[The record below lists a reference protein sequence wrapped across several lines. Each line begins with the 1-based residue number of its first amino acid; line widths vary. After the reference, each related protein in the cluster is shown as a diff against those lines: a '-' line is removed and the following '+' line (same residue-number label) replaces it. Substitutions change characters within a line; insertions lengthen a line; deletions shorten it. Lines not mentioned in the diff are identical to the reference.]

1 MTAHGHI
8 TADKPYGCHNR
19 PRPTAETSY
28 PAQDGWQGGVTLR
41 QTSTRLPVIVPVT
54 HVMSTTCQY
63 DKSAVDQR
71 CGGCE
76 HGSAP

>member
-1 MTAHGHI
+1 MTA
-8 TADKPYGCHNR
+8 TASPVYGCHNR

-28 PAQDGWQGGVTLR
+28 VAQTAFTVLRDGFGAPCR
-41 QTSTRLPVIVPVT
+41 IPVYVDIRHT
-54 HVMSTTCQY
+54 MSTTCQY
-63 DKSAVDQR
+63 DKSDVDQR